1 MGRRTSAELEAR
13 EHARMSKYKRGREDR
28 KRRVRSLHARG
39 GVLIHAQQWTRGR
52 SHARFTRQLRASR
65 ERLAHAPPT
74 TRSSDS
80 NDRARQHSCESRG
93 GGPTVCQG
101 HNPQTS
107 LMQHARPE
115 AGEQVGLQGASGLI
129 SISTRHPPSGR
140 HRPLRPPHPRRR
152 ASRRETRAS
161 PHPRMRTTSC
171 RSGRWSPRDEES
183 RGVSATEA
191 QGREG

>member
-1 MGRRTSAELEAR
+1 
-13 EHARMSKYKRGREDR
+13 MSKYKRDREDR
-28 KRRVRSLHARG
+28 KRRGRSLHARG

-52 SHARFTRQLRASR
+52 SHAQFMRQLRASR

-115 AGEQVGLQGASGLI
+115 AGEQAGLQGASGLI

-140 HRPLRPPHPRRR
+140 HRSIKLVYHT
-152 ASRRETRAS
+152 ASRRGTAKHAHRRQRARAGHRTRPHRPTRTNARTDARRRRGSAS
-161 PHPRMRTTSC
+161 RT
-171 RSGRWSPRDEES
+171 
-183 RGVSATEA
+183 
-191 QGREG
+191 